1 MGPGEHGKRCL
12 LEKLRSE
19 SARDGRGLPRVDG
32 KALRRR
38 VYEIIEVGQGDDRA
52 SRFFDASIV
61 ALILVNIAAFV
72 AETVPALA
80 ARYGPWFQALEAFSV
95 LIFTLEY
102 AARLWTAVEVPYLA
116 RLPAWKARL
125 TWASRAYLVIDL
137 LAILPFYLGAILSL
151 DLRVLRVLRLLRFFK
166 LSRYS
171 PALHTLLRVLR
182 SERRSLSAAGL
193 LLCAALLL
201 SATGMYYIEGEGQ
214 PDKFGSVPQAA
225 YWAMTTLTTVGYGDA
240 TPLTPLG
247 KLWSMLTMLSGLC
260 VLALPVAIIST
271 GFAQEVNRR
280 DFVVTWSLMS
290 RIPVLAEL
298 DVAQAAEVL
307 PLLRAHNLPPHVEI
321 IPAGGRSDA
330 MYFVASGSV
339 QRKASASAEVFNTGD
354 FFGIGAM
361 LEGEPSQGAIVTT
374 SRCRLLKL
382 FREDFHRLESANPA
396 VAGALREAANKRA
409 RSRSGLARH
418 A

>member
-1 MGPGEHGKRCL
+1 LLNKMG
-12 LEKLRSE
+12 SE
-19 SARDGRGLPRVDG
+19 SARGGRGLPRVDL

-52 SRFFDASIV
+52 SRIFDAGIV
-61 ALILVNIAAFV
+61 TLILINIAAFV
-72 AETVPALA
+72 AETVPQLA
-80 ARYGPWFQALEAFSV
+80 ARYGVWFEALEVISV
-95 LIFTLEY
+95 LIFTIEY
-102 AARLWTAVEVPYLA
+102 AARLWIAVEVPFLA

-125 TWASRAYLVIDL
+125 TWASRAYLIIDL
-137 LAILPFYLGAILSL
+137 LAILPFYLGAMLSL

-193 LLCAALLL
+193 LLGAALLL
-201 SATGMYYIEGEGQ
+201 SATGMYYIEGERQ

-225 YWAMTTLTTVGYGDA
+225 YWAMTTLSTVGYGDA

-260 VLALPVAIIST
+260 VLALPVAIIAT

-307 PLLRAHNLPPHVEI
+307 PLLSAHNLPPHVEI

-339 QRKASASAEVFNTGD
+339 HRKASAAAEVFKTGD
-354 FFGIGAM
+354 AFGIGAM
-361 LEGEPSQGAIVTT
+361 LEGEPSQGAFVTA

-382 FREDFHRLESANPA
+382 FREDFHRLEGANPA
-396 VAGALREAANKRA
+396 VAGVLREAASRRGRPAAVPTRA
-409 RSRSGLARH
+409 
-418 A
+418 